1 MSIARK
7 HELDDRIRVLKTTLR
22 TLEEAL
28 GRAEKGAQDSQAGVV
43 ALQRRI
49 VRMAHEAVPHADDK
63 PIPARIEA
71 GVSSACTTAVKA
83 LLQRWG
89 DIRKLILRAMNQ
101 VRAELDA
108 VTKKRA
114 RLDQAEERHD
124 RGRDGNRGATG
135 MTGFGPSG

>member
-7 HELDDRIRVLKTTLR
+7 HELDDRIHVLKTTLR
-22 TLEEAL
+22 ALEEAL
-28 GRAEKGAQDSQAGVV
+28 GRAEKGAQESQAGVL

-49 VRMAHEAVPHADDK
+49 VRKAHDAVPRADDK

-71 GVSSACTTAVKA
+71 GVTSACTAAVKA

-89 DIRKLILRAMNQ
+89 EIKKLIMRAINQ

-114 RLDQAEERHD
+114 RLDHAEELHD
-124 RGRDGNRGATG
+124 RGRDGHRGSTG